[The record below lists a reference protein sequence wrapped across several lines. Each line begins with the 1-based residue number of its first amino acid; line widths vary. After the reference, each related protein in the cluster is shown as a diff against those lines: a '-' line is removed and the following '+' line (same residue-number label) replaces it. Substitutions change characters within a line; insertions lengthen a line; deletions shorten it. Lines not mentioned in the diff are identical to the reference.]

1 MAAKVGTDD
10 ELVMNLK
17 SRKDLQRVTKTLADA
32 KIGIDGLSYAVE
44 GDERIVHL
52 LPSDPGKAKTA
63 LKREKFDVSENR
75 VVTVPISNKAGDM
88 QRIVSKLEKEG
99 IEIET
104 IYPTI
109 SSKGPF
115 LALEVPDV
123 DKVRKVLGT

>member
-1 MAAKVGTDD
+1 MAAKIGTDH

-17 SRKDLQRVTKTLADA
+17 SKKDLQRVTKTLADE

-44 GDERIVHL
+44 GNKRVVHL
-52 LPSDPGKAKTA
+52 LPSNTGKAKTA
-63 LKREKFDVSENR
+63 LKREKFKVTQNQ

-88 QRIVSKLEKEG
+88 QKIVSKLEKEG

-115 LALEVPDV
+115 LAIEAPNV
-123 DKVRKVLGT
+123 DKVQKALKK